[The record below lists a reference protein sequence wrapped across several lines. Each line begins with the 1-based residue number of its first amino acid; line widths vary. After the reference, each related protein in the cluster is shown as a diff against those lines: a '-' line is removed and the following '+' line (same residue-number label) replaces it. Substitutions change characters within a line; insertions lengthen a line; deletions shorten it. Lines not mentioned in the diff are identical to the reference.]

1 MGQALLKP
9 TGEEST
15 SKELIRKES
24 PKVTAE
30 RLYRNYEDTVKA
42 YIESLAP
49 LCLNLKTGEVFS
61 IQWIEEGYVHAI
73 YGDKH
78 FYFPDE
84 VVDKISLTDWRN
96 AYDLEVDNKGV
107 LVHNP
112 MDMVPWKVESSFRRT
127 AVDTFAPWIVQ
138 STSKNTRINRSLRIK
153 KRNKN

>member
-61 IQWIEEGYVHAI
+61 IQ
-73 YGDKH
+73 
-78 FYFPDE
+78 
-84 VVDKISLTDWRN
+84 
-96 AYDLEVDNKGV
+96 
-107 LVHNP
+107 
-112 MDMVPWKVESSFRRT
+112 
-127 AVDTFAPWIVQ
+127 
-138 STSKNTRINRSLRIK
+138 
-153 KRNKN
+153 